1 MLWLHERTGNP
12 KLLQL
17 ARLLHQQ
24 GYDGQKSFEHFDLT
38 EKTDKHLLDTSAGDP
53 RDKIRPMAAY
63 GVNNAMGLKHSPV
76 WYRLT
81 GAGHDRRAF
90 HEQLGNLDQY
100 HGLPNGLFSADEHLA
115 ERNPSQGTELC
126 TVVEMMYS
134 LEQAF
139 AVLGDVAIADR
150 LEKVAFNALP
160 GTLTDDMWAHQY
172 DQQSNQVRCDKRER
186 QWSTNGPDSNVFGL
200 EPNFGCCTANYH
212 QGWPK
217 LVSSMWMRTQNGGL
231 AAAVYGP
238 NIVRTIV
245 SGDVPIEIE
254 QQTNYP
260 YSRVCDYGGPA
271 ETQVS
276 FRVALADPRVGAR
289 SHVVGKWQDE
299 PGNHTRKVRN
309 CRPRVGPRGSSGDFA
324 SHEASYH
331 EMVSAVRCG

>member
-1 MLWLHERTGNP
+1 MH
-12 KLLQL
+12 
-17 ARLLHQQ
+17 
-24 GYDGQKSFEHFDLT
+24 
-38 EKTDKHLLDTSAGDP
+38 
-53 RDKIRPMAAY
+53 
-63 GVNNAMGLKHSPV
+63 
-76 WYRLT
+76 
-81 GAGHDRRAF
+81 
-90 HEQLGNLDQY
+90 
-100 HGLPNGLFSADEHLA
+100 
-115 ERNPSQGTELC
+115 
-126 TVVEMMYS
+126 S

-217 LVSSMWMRTQNGGL
+217 LVSSTWMRTQKGGL

-271 ETQVS
+271 ETKVQ